1 MNRNELSKHV
11 LYVEGAACALA
22 AKGYLE
28 GPISITAKGIDAY
41 FELLASGWR
50 PSRKIVRRVLQDKG
64 VPRGQLD
71 GMTDLIMSTSQS
83 HTENDLNRC
92 RALAGLQIAM
102 ELQDTGEFDP
112 KELSVNA
119 CWGLLA
125 LAERGHIAI
134 RRGFVIDGDNEDA
147 VRWEDELQDTPSR
160 AEFVLSRMVLIL
172 ESRGLVT
179 VRRGEIALSDKGAE
193 EYAGVNVDR
202 GSDENADKT
211 VQVSDRIHSFI
222 QRCARPGESADC
234 VLRRLR
240 VMVEGRTEADG
251 IAEQP

>member
-1 MNRNELSKHV
+1 MNRNDLSKHI
-11 LYVEGAACALA
+11 LYVEGAGCALA
-22 AKGYLE
+22 AKGHLE

-50 PSRKIVRRVLQDKG
+50 PRRKIVRRVLQDKG

-71 GMTDLIMSTSQS
+71 GMTDLIMSTS
-83 HTENDLNRC
+83 HTDDDLNRC

-102 ELQDTGEFDP
+102 ELKDTGEFDP
-112 KELSVNA
+112 KELSVDA

-134 RRGFVIDGDNEDA
+134 RRGFVLDGDNEDA
-147 VRWEDELQDTPSR
+147 VPWADELQDPPSL
-160 AEFVLSRMVLIL
+160 ADFVLSQIVLIL
-172 ESRGLVT
+172 ESRGLVA

-211 VQVSDRIHSFI
+211 VQVSERIHSFI

-240 VMVEGRTEADG
+240 VMIEGRTEADG
-251 IAEQP
+251 IAQP